1 MAYDWLKGVADEY
14 DTIVIGSGLGGL
26 TGANVLAKAGH
37 RVLLLEHHYQFG
49 GLATWFTRKGGHI
62 FDISLHGFPS
72 GMIKSCR
79 KYWTKEIA
87 DSIVQLRDIR
97 FVNPQ
102 MDVWTTF
109 TRDDYTRV
117 LVEQFRIE
125 RPKVEEF
132 FAYLRS
138 MNYYDNNP
146 ETTRELF
153 NRFFPG
159 RDDVHRLLMEPIAYA
174 NGSTLDDPAI
184 TYGIVFSNFM
194 GAGVYTFRGGSDLLI
209 EKMVEELKRNGV
221 ECRKRV
227 LVDRILVEERDGRK
241 VAAGIVAKNGRVI
254 RAKAILSNANIKNT
268 IFRLAG
274 EDAFPPEFVE
284 AARAVR
290 INSSSCQVY
299 LGIRKGESIPHIGDL
314 VFTSDAPM
322 FSSEELTDFHTSSRT
337 FSVYYP
343 DTRPGSDRYTV
354 VVSLNGRYPDWS
366 KLTESEYANHKNR
379 LIEESIVALER
390 FIPGVRTKID
400 WTEAATPRTI
410 ERYTTHLGGTSFGT
424 KFEGLKVSMDLSDKL
439 PGLYHAGS
447 VGIIMSGWLGT
458 INYGVITA
466 NKIDKF
472 LFAEKQRAAP
482 VAAASLTP
490 ANPLMPSVT
499 DLIPH
504 RPPFLFV
511 DEIVSEGP
519 DTLVARRTWR
529 ADEDFYRGHYPGAP
543 ITPGVLLCEAVF
555 QTGALFMARQ
565 AQAAGTGSASGVPL
579 LAKISDV
586 RFRNPVYPGD
596 TITIE
601 VKRKEVLGGFTMM
614 SGTVKAGEKR
624 ILTVEF
630 AVAWKTPEGSAPK
643 AP

>member
-1 MAYDWLKGVADEY
+1 MAYDWLKGVADDY
-14 DTIVIGSGLGGL
+14 DVIVIGSGLGGL

-87 DSIVQLRDIR
+87 DAIVQLKDVR

-117 LVEQFRIE
+117 LVEQFQVPRETVE
-125 RPKVEEF
+125 RF
-132 FAYLRS
+132 YDYLRS
-138 MNYYDNNP
+138 MNYYDNTP

-153 NRFFPG
+153 ERFFPG
-159 RDDVHRLLMEPIAYA
+159 RGDVHRLLMEPIAYA

-194 GAGVYTFRGGSDLLI
+194 GSGVFTFRGGSDLLI
-209 EKMVEELKRNGV
+209 EKMVAELRRNGV

-227 LVDRILVEERDGRK
+227 LVERILVEEREGRR
-241 VAAGIVAKNGRVI
+241 VVAGIVAKGGRVI
-254 RAKAILSNANIKNT
+254 RARAVLSNASIKNT
-268 IFRLAG
+268 ILRLTG
-274 EDAFPPEFVE
+274 EEQFAPDYV
-284 AARAVR
+284 AAAKAVR

-299 LGIRKGESIPHIGDL
+299 LGIRKGETIPHIGDL
-314 VFTSDAPM
+314 VFTSSAPT
-322 FSSEELTDFHTSSRT
+322 FSSDELTDFHTTSRT

-343 DTRPGSDRYTV
+343 DTRPGSERYTV
-354 VVSLNGRYPDWS
+354 VASLNGRYPDWAT
-366 KLTESEYANHKNR
+366 LSEEDYERHKQR
-379 LIEESIVALER
+379 LIEESLVALER
-390 FIPGVRTKID
+390 FIPGIRERVD

-424 KFEGLKVSMDLSDKL
+424 KFEGLKVSMDLPDQL
-439 PGLYHAGS
+439 PGLFHAGS

-472 LFAEKQRAAP
+472 LFALRSSGA
-482 VAAASLTP
+482 
-490 ANPLMPSVT
+490 
-499 DLIPH
+499 
-504 RPPFLFV
+504 
-511 DEIVSEGP
+511 
-519 DTLVARRTWR
+519 R
-529 ADEDFYRGHYPGAP
+529 ADAGVGASA
-543 ITPGVLLCEAVF
+543 TS
-555 QTGALFMARQ
+555 
-565 AQAAGTGSASGVPL
+565 SAS
-579 LAKISDV
+579 
-586 RFRNPVYPGD
+586 
-596 TITIE
+596 
-601 VKRKEVLGGFTMM
+601 
-614 SGTVKAGEKR
+614 
-624 ILTVEF
+624 
-630 AVAWKTPEGSAPK
+630 
-643 AP
+643 